1 MATFT
6 LAEPKPV
13 MVPIADI
20 DVTEYDL
27 RHDALGDIEG
37 LKASIKSRGLMNAI
51 KVRPHNGRFDLIAGR
66 RRLEAVSQL
75 GAPKIPAVV
84 EQTKDAD
91 LVLDMLI
98 ENFQREDLTPRQKAV
113 AFAAAAA
120 TGMSQKKIADA
131 VGTSQPSVSKLIAL
145 LDLPEEVL
153 DALDAGGIKQHEAE
167 ELLRLKDD
175 PDTLVK
181 VFKAAKD
188 DASLRR
194 ALVKAVKQAD
204 EARAGAVQKAA
215 KARTRKELV
224 LTFTIAQFIQMTEGT
239 QYFEAACDVLNIPRV
254 NREQGFGEV
263 YDVETWLA
271 ANADE
276 NPLRLLYTV
285 ALVRG
290 HMPLVGA
297 KDQLP
302 EFDAAFAGRT
312 LEQLQ
317 TAVGYD
323 VSLAEISLVTGE
335 EFKRVE
341 VKKEAKTEG
350 KTEAKATAPRKPNI
364 SKLPGAV
371 SAEGTPRHA
380 PGEGDI
386 PAGQAICAVCEG
398 MGTVVHEG
406 HVIECPNPNCKEGWV
421 PSENVEST
429 EGEGA

>member
-1 MATFT
+1 
-6 LAEPKPV
+6 
-13 MVPIADI
+13 
-20 DVTEYDL
+20 
-27 RHDALGDIEG
+27 
-37 LKASIKSRGLMNAI
+37 
-51 KVRPHNGRFDLIAGR
+51 
-66 RRLEAVSQL
+66 
-75 GAPKIPAVV
+75 
-84 EQTKDAD
+84 
-91 LVLDMLI
+91 
-98 ENFQREDLTPRQKAV
+98 
-113 AFAAAAA
+113 
-120 TGMSQKKIADA
+120 MSQKKIADA

-181 VFKAAKD
+181 VFNARGGVGTVAYKVDRAIQSLANKANATEERQKSDAEIQAAKD